1 MLTANAFIDLLAG
14 LVESL
19 PHQKTLSERGLG
31 FTWTSFPGRAK
42 QELTAIQLAYACNQR
57 ILDPEPRQQ
66 LAIHIQLL
74 TYLYPVEAGVPVVDR
89 GLRSDLTER
98 MKAPQSFHPL
108 SIHQAYQP
116 PALPLPPASPRIE
129 SAAER
134 QQRLTQLA
142 AMTGV
147 VA

>member
-1 MLTANAFIDLLAG
+1 MLSAPAFIDLLAG

-31 FTWTSFPGRAK
+31 FAWTTFPARAK
-42 QELTAIQLAYACNQR
+42 QELTPLQLAYACNQR

-74 TYLYPVEAGVPVVDR
+74 AYLYPLEAGVPVVDR
-89 GLRSDLTER
+89 GLRPDLAER
-98 MKAPQSFHPL
+98 MRQPQSFHPL
-108 SIHQAYQP
+108 STYQAHQP
-116 PALPLPPASPRIE
+116 PALPPPPAIPRTE

-134 QQRLTQLA
+134 QQRLIRLA
-142 AMTGV
+142 AQTGV
-147 VA
+147 AA